1 MPPSVHNSQHFPTKP
16 PISVHPL
23 EGKSRHVDE
32 GHYSCSTH
40 ECDVQELVPC
50 AHFQQEHTG
59 IAESEE
65 EEKQGVCVDVLKM
78 LKGRTVSSKMKP

>member
-1 MPPSVHNSQHFPTKP
+1 MPPSVHNFQHLPAKP
-16 PISVHPL
+16 PIFVRPL

-40 ECDVQELVPC
+40 KCDVQELSPC